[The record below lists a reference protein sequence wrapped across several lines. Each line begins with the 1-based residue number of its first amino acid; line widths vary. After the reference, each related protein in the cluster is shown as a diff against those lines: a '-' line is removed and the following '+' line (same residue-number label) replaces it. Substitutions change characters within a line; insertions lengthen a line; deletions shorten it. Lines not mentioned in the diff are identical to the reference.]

1 MNSEGMASSS
11 RLSRFRLWLLP
22 VAMLC
27 AAGMWTYVNRVM
39 IQQQLLE
46 AKLNDR
52 PRGNLSD
59 LYPHWAGARE
69 LLLNGRDPY
78 SLEVTQEIQLGY
90 YGRVLD
96 PARRGDPKDQQAFA
110 YPPYVA
116 FYLAPTLHMQFRTVQ
131 RIFFYLLLALTFS
144 AIPLWLRVLRWP
156 LPLCTQASIMLFT
169 LGSLTVVIGL
179 KLQQLTLLV
188 FALLATAIALLT
200 AGWPVT
206 AGIFLALST
215 IKPQLVWLLLLWLVI
230 WTLTDW
236 RRRYRWMASF
246 LITMAILSLAS
257 EWYLPH
263 WIPRFFAAMQR
274 YLSYTDAVSILD
286 QMVPKPLGLLLR
298 TIVASAVLWLGW
310 KNRRRGEKT
319 TEFAAAAALIISATI
334 IIIPSYALYN
344 QILIL
349 PALLL
354 LLRDRQRIRHHSR
367 IGAVLLGVTAIF
379 LCWPWFS
386 STALAALSFVFPP
399 VRVARAWALPAW
411 TVPQLSVAVT
421 VLTLIHYY
429 QMTFDAAPKATS
441 S

>member
-11 RLSRFRLWLLP
+11 SLSRFRFWLLP
-22 VAMLC
+22 VAIIC

-59 LYPHWAGARE
+59 LYPHWTGARE

-78 SLEVTQEIQLGY
+78 SLEVTREIQLGY
-90 YGRVLD
+90 YGRILD
-96 PARRGDPKDQQAFA
+96 SARRGDPKDQQAFA
-110 YPPYVA
+110 YPPFVA
-116 FYLAPTLHMQFRTVQ
+116 FYLAPTLHMQFPTVQ
-131 RIFFYLLLALTFS
+131 RFFFYLLLALIFS

-156 LPLCTQASIMLFT
+156 LPLYMQASIMLFT

-188 FALLATAIALLT
+188 FALLAAAIALLT
-200 AGWPVT
+200 TGWPLT
-206 AGIFLALST
+206 AGILLALST

-230 WTLTDW
+230 WTLADW

-246 LITMAILSLAS
+246 LITMTILSLAS

-298 TIVASAVLWLGW
+298 IIVASTVLWLGW
-310 KNRRRGEKT
+310 KNRRSGEETQK
-319 TEFAAAAALIISATI
+319 FAATVALIISTTI
-334 IIIPSYALYN
+334 IVIPSYALYN

-354 LLRDRQRIRHHSR
+354 LVHDRRMIWCRSR
-367 IGAVLLGVTAIF
+367 IGAVLLGVTTIF
-379 LCWPWFS
+379 LCWPWIS
-386 STALAALSFVFPP
+386 SAALAALSFVIPP
-399 VRVARAWALPAW
+399 ARVARAWALPAW

-421 VLTLIHYY
+421 VLMLVHYY
-429 QMTFDAAPKATS
+429 QMTFDAAAKATS

>member
-1 MNSEGMASSS
+1 MNTDRLPSSD
-11 RLSRFRLWLLP
+11 LSRFRFWLLP
-22 VAMLC
+22 LAMIC

-39 IQQQLLE
+39 IQQQLIE
-46 AKLNDR
+46 ARLNDR

-59 LYPHWAGARE
+59 LYPHWTGAKE

-78 SLEVTQEIQLGY
+78 SPEVTREIQLGY

-96 PARRGDPKDQQAFA
+96 PARRGDPRDQQAFA

-131 RIFFYLLLALTFS
+131 RVFFYFLLVLTFS
-144 AIPLWLRVLRWP
+144 SIPLWLRALRWP
-156 LPLCTQASIMLFT
+156 LPLSQQASIMLFA

-188 FALLATAIALLT
+188 FALLAMAVALLT
-200 AGWPVT
+200 TGWPVT

-215 IKPQLVWLLLLWLVI
+215 IKPQLVWLLLLWLAI

-236 RRRYRWMASF
+236 RRRYRWLTSF
-246 LITMAILSLAS
+246 LITMIILSLAS

-286 QMVPKPLGLLLR
+286 QMVPKPLGQLLR
-298 TIVASAVLWLGW
+298 IIVASTVLWLGW
-310 KNRRRGEKT
+310 KNRRRGEET
-319 TEFAAAAALIISATI
+319 SEFAATVALIIATTI

-354 LLRDRQRIRHHSR
+354 LVRDRRRIRRHSR
-367 IGAVLLGVTAIF
+367 IGAVLLGVTAVF
-379 LCWPWFS
+379 LCWPWVS
-386 STALAALSFVFPP
+386 STALAALSFVIPP

-421 VLTLIHYY
+421 VLMLIHYY